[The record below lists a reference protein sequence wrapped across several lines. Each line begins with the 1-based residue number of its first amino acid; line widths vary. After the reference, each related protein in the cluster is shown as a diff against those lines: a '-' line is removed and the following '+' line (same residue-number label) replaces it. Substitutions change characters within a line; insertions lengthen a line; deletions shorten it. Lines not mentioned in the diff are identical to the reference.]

1 MTSMGTVVMIGT
13 RKGLW
18 LARSDE
24 ARDEWTL
31 SGPHLDM
38 TEVYSVLPDTRGAT
52 PRLLAGAS
60 SSWLGPQVMRSDDL
74 GQTWQETPGGGIGFP
89 EDVDA
94 SVERVW
100 QLVGGTDPDTVWAG
114 TEPGAIFRSTDR
126 GESFALVRGLWDH
139 PHRAEW
145 GAGYGGQAFHTILPH
160 PSDPASV
167 TAAISTGGV
176 YQTADGGDSWEP
188 RSQGVR
194 ADFLPEEQRFPP
206 YGQCVHKMTRHPAM
220 PERIYLQNHGGVYR
234 SDDHGATWTDI
245 GAGLPSDFGF
255 PIVVDPS
262 DPDTVFVFPLGG
274 GEGRYPVDAQAKV
287 WRSRDAGESWE
298 GLGAGLPDNFYVG
311 VMRDG
316 MCADDHDTTGL
327 YLGARNGMV
336 WVSLDQGDSWSQ
348 IAANLP
354 DVMVVRAAKI

>member
-1 MTSMGTVVMIGT
+1 
-13 RKGLW
+13 
-18 LARSDE
+18 
-24 ARDEWTL
+24 
-31 SGPHLDM
+31 
-38 TEVYSVLPDTRGAT
+38 
-52 PRLLAGAS
+52 
-60 SSWLGPQVMRSDDL
+60 
-74 GQTWQETPGGGIGFP
+74 
-89 EDVDA
+89 
-94 SVERVW
+94 
-100 QLVGGTDPDTVWAG
+100 
-114 TEPGAIFRSTDR
+114 
-126 GESFALVRGLWDH
+126 
-139 PHRAEW
+139 
-145 GAGYGGQAFHTILPH
+145 
-160 PSDPASV
+160 
-167 TAAISTGGV
+167 
-176 YQTADGGDSWEP
+176 
-188 RSQGVR
+188 
-194 ADFLPEEQRFPP
+194 
-206 YGQCVHKMTRHPAM
+206 M
-220 PERIYLQNHGGVYR
+220 PERLYLQNHGGVYR